1 MPMSPEFSTRLL
13 AVLPD
18 IVAHFG
24 TPFHIYDAQGIRDT
38 CASFDEAF
46 TGLAYQEH
54 FAVKALPNPAVLRIV
69 ADHGFGFDVS
79 SLPELSLAV
88 RAGARG
94 HDICFTSNNTSGT
107 ELAAALDTG
116 ALITVDDEAVL
127 DRLTGLCGP
136 SRRVPELLCFRV
148 NPGELLGRTRD
159 AYLGDP
165 SSAKFGVPIDR
176 LSQVCARAWDAGVR
190 AVGLHMMVASNSLRP
205 EPVLLTLDLLLAQA
219 ELLATE
225 VGLAVPLLNLGGG
238 IGIPYRPHER
248 RFDLPALGAALR
260 ARLATWTPP
269 SGMPRPEL
277 RFECG
282 RFLTGPHGVLV
293 TRVINRMSKWREYVG
308 VDTNSSALLRPAIY
322 PDAYHHI
329 TAPLA
334 TGRTSEIVDVIGA
347 LCENS
352 DKLGTQREL
361 PALGEGDV
369 VVVHDTGAHGHAMGF
384 NYNGRLRPQ
393 ELLLHPGGAVEL
405 IRRAE
410 TQQDLFATLRFRP
423 DRLAGPEVTATPA

>member
-1 MPMSPEFSTRLL
+1 MPMSQDFSARLR

-38 CASFDEAF
+38 CASFDRAF
-46 TGLAYQEH
+46 TGLSFQEH

-88 RAGARG
+88 RAGATG
-94 HDICFTSNNTSGT
+94 QDICFTSNNTSAP
-107 ELAAALDTG
+107 ELAAALDAD

-127 DRLTGLCGP
+127 DRLTGLCAGAL
-136 SRRVPELLCFRV
+136 RMPELLCFRV
-148 NPGELLGRTRD
+148 NPGELFGQDRD
-159 AYLGDP
+159 TYLGDP
-165 SSAKFGVPIDR
+165 VSAKFGVPVDR
-176 LSQVCARAWDAGVR
+176 LPRVCAKARAAGVR
-190 AVGLHMMVASNSLRP
+190 AVGLHMMVTSNSLRL

-219 ELLATE
+219 TRIAAE
-225 VGLAVPLLNLGGG
+225 VGVAVPLLNLGGG

-248 RFDLPALGAALR
+248 RFDLSALGAALR
-260 ARLATWTPP
+260 GRLAAWP
-269 SGMPRPEL
+269 SPCGAPRPEL

-282 RFLTGPHGVLV
+282 RVLTGPHGVLV

-308 VDTNSSALLRPAIY
+308 VDASSSALLRSAIY
-322 PDAYHHI
+322 PNAYHHI

-334 TGRTSEIVDVIGA
+334 TGRTREVVDVVGA

-369 VVVHDTGAHGHAMGF
+369 VLVHDTGAHGHAMGF

-393 ELLLHPGGAVEL
+393 ELLLHPGGEVEL

-410 TQQDLFATLRFRP
+410 TEQDLFATLRFP
-423 DRLAGPEVTATPA
+423 QNRLIVPEVTARPA